1 MKKLIFMALAVMG
14 LAMMV
19 SCDDDETYADQ
30 KERERDAI
38 NAYIVKEGINVISE
52 AQFANQG
59 NTTDLEKNEY
69 VLFETTGVYM
79 QIVREGCG
87 EN

>member
-30 KERERDAI
+30 KERERDDI
-38 NAYIVKEGINVISE
+38 NAYIVKE
-52 AQFANQG
+52 
-59 NTTDLEKNEY
+59 
-69 VLFETTGVYM
+69 
-79 QIVREGCG
+79 
-87 EN
+87 